1 MTIRIYL
8 GTVVLWFFIAVAS
21 HAETPASVPPTAQGA
36 EKLVVD
42 AEKQL
47 DALNRK
53 VNLAEW
59 VRATHITD
67 DTQALSA
74 IFAEQYSALQTQFAI
89 ASHAYAKL
97 GLSGDTAR
105 KLKLL
110 QNGITIP
117 SPNNDAERAELTRL
131 NIGLDS
137 AYGKGKFC
145 PPEDNGK
152 CYDIGEA
159 SKIMAASRNPDELK
173 KIWRGWHAIS
183 PPYKKDYVRM
193 VELANKG
200 AKELRY
206 ADVGGLWR
214 STYDMPPD
222 AFATDMERVWLQVK
236 PLYDALYTYTR
247 AQLVKKY
254 GPDVVKPDGL
264 IPAHLLGN
272 MWGQEWENVYDLM
285 APPNADRGYDLTKI
299 LADRKI
305 TPKQMVEIGENFF
318 VSLGMPKLPQ
328 SFWERS
334 LFTKP
339 QDREVVC
346 HASAWDMDE
355 GKDVRIKMCI
365 EPTEEDFTTIHHELG
380 HDYYYINYGKQSFL
394 FRNGANDGF
403 HEAIGDTIALSV
415 TPGYLKEIGL
425 IDKLPDESADLG
437 LLMHRALEGV
447 AFLPFGYLVDKWRW
461 DVFSGRTSPSDYNK
475 AWWALREK
483 YQGIAPPESR
493 GEEFFDAGAKY
504 HIPGNTPYARYF
516 LARVLQYQFHR
527 ALCREAGY
535 SGPLHR
541 CSIYGNKKAGDKL
554 KAMLALGASLPW
566 QVALKGMTGEDKLD
580 ATALLDYYAPLKKWL
595 DEQNKGKPARKD
607 S

>member
-1 MTIRIYL
+1 MGIRIYL
-8 GTVVLWFFIAVAS
+8 SLVVFLLLIAPSRAEEPVA
-21 HAETPASVPPTAQGA
+21 AQGA
-36 EKLVVD
+36 EKFVTG
-42 AEKQL
+42 AEQQL

-59 VRATHITD
+59 VRATNITD

-89 ASHAYAKL
+89 ASHSYDKL
-97 GLSGDTAR
+97 KPPADTAR

-117 SPNNDAERAELTRL
+117 SPNNDADRAELTKL
-131 NIGLDS
+131 TIGLDS

-145 PPEDNGK
+145 LPEDKSK
-152 CYDIGEA
+152 CYAIGDA
-159 SKIMAASRNPDELK
+159 SKIMTSSRDPEELK
-173 KIWRGWHAIS
+173 KIWIGWHSIS

-200 AKELRY
+200 AKELGY
-206 ADVGGLWR
+206 DDVGALWR

-222 AFATDMERVWLQVK
+222 AFAADEERVWLQVK
-236 PLYDALYTYTR
+236 PLYDALYTYAR

-254 GPDVVKPDGL
+254 GADIVKPDGP

-272 MWGQEWENVYDLM
+272 MWAQEWENVYDLM
-285 APPNADRGYDLTKI
+285 APPNSDRGYDLTKI
-299 LADRKI
+299 LEQRKT

-318 VSLGMPKLPQ
+318 VSLGMPKLPET
-328 SFWERS
+328 FWQRS

-365 EPTEEDFTTIHHELG
+365 EPTEEDFTTIHHEFG
-380 HDYYYINYGKQSFL
+380 HDYYYINYARQPFL
-394 FRNGANDGF
+394 FRTGANDGF

-425 IDKLPDESADLG
+425 IDKLPDESADIG

-461 DVFSGRTSPSDYNK
+461 DVFSGKTPPSDYNK

-483 YQGIAPPESR
+483 YQGIAPPEPR

-535 SGPLHR
+535 EGPLHR
-541 CSIYGNKKAGDKL
+541 CSIYGNKKAGEKL
-554 KAMLALGASLPW
+554 KQMLSLGASKPW
-566 QVALKGMTGEDKLD
+566 QVALKEMTGEDKLD
-580 ATALLDYYAPLKKWL
+580 ATAILDYYAPLKKWL
-595 DEQNKGKPARKD
+595 DEQNKGLPARKD